1 MWFIGFNKWSSEKQ
15 PALKKDKTRN
25 GPAEGAKKKKK
36 NRGLVW
42 TLPRNSSLTRMFNV
56 KGNVHNCKAILPA
69 HSAAS
74 HAEKPVYKR
83 ENIGEMDVYWRFV
96 CMIPK
101 IIWKQ
106 N

>member
-1 MWFIGFNKWSSEKQ
+1 
-15 PALKKDKTRN
+15 
-25 GPAEGAKKKKK
+25 
-36 NRGLVW
+36 
-42 TLPRNSSLTRMFNV
+42 MFNV

-69 HSAAS
+69 RSVAS

-83 ENIGEMDVYWRFV
+83 ENIGETDVYWRFV

>member
-1 MWFIGFNKWSSEKQ
+1 MKLWEAASFGEGQDWKWSSRRSQ
-15 PALKKDKTRN
+15 
-25 GPAEGAKKKKK
+25 KKKISC
-36 NRGLVW
+36 GLVW
-42 TLPRNSSLTRMFNV
+42 TLPRNSSLTRIFNV

-69 HSAAS
+69 RSAVS

-101 IIWKQ
+101 ILWKQ